1 MAHARPIS
9 RTSPE
14 SFPYGIAALVA
25 TLVISATLAIGN
37 LQFSGLSMPG
47 TRGDASPAVLRSE
60 ANWLSQRLAQSGYI
74 EPAVR
79 SARAWEAERLQQSGA
94 FR

>member
-9 RTSPE
+9 RTSPDTV
-14 SFPYGIAALVA
+14 PYEIAALVA
-25 TLVISATLAIGN
+25 TLLLSATLGIGS
-37 LQFSGLSMPG
+37 LLISGLSMPG
-47 TRGDASPAVLRSE
+47 TRADASPAVLRSE